1 MDAIRTSDNRL
12 VSIKRVK
19 KEDHPQEEEIIR
31 YFSMDPLATDPSNHS
46 VPVYEVLQ
54 SPHMD
59 NIQFLVMPYLVRV
72 HDVKFATLGETVE
85 CARQLFEVCHIAS
98 IRSLVDPALIF
109 ALLRD
114 SAACTASTLH
124 IGEWKDET
132 LQSRN
137 T

>member
-114 SAACTASTLH
+114 SASCTAITLH
-124 IGEWKDET
+124 IGEWKNET
-132 LQSRN
+132 LQSRD